1 MRALIAIAGFLPQG
15 FYYLLRVLGLEGW
28 QGFVVGLCL
37 FLLTILLVLTLGNAG
52 LSRNRKT
59 L

>member
-1 MRALIAIAGFLPQG
+1 MTELTAIAEFLPQG

-28 QGFVVGLCL
+28 QGVVVGLCL

-52 LSRNRKT
+52 LSRNRKM